1 MVERT
6 ESGKG
11 LDEFEGVVE
20 KVEFES
26 GIEDRKQYHI
36 TIGPTSLVVKGATG
50 KIHEWIPMSPK
61 STEESVPQGSV
72 MDRYLTQV
80 EICITEAKKAPT
92 CSAALNLMVG
102 KKFRF
107 KRLKL
112 GKDFDG
118 HAAREYIVPVV
129 RL

>member
-1 MVERT
+1 MVIRSEV
-6 ESGKG
+6 SNK
-11 LDEFEGVVE
+11 LDEFEGTVD
-20 KVEFES
+20 KVELEV
-26 GIEDRKQYHI
+26 GIEERKQYHI
-36 TIGPTSLVVKGATG
+36 YIKPSTFEVKGPTGHMS
-50 KIHEWIPMSPK
+50 EWVPMSPK

>member
-1 MVERT
+1 MVERN

-11 LDEFEGVVE
+11 IDEFEGIVE
-20 KVEFES
+20 KVEFEA

-36 TIGPTSLVVKGATG
+36 TINPTSIAVKGSTSRM
-50 KIHEWIPMSPK
+50 HEWIPMSPK

-80 EICITEAKKAPT
+80 EICVSAAKKAPT
-92 CSAALNLMVG
+92 VKGALGLMIG

-129 RL
+129 NL